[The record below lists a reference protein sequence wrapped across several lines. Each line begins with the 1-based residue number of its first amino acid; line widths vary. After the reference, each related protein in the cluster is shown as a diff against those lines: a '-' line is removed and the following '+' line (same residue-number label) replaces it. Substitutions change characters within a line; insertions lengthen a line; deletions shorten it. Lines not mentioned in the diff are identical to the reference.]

1 MGEGNRPPID
11 KATRFIAYLQQYR
24 DNRGALA
31 DLRGAF
37 SAGRRHRA
45 WPLLGP
51 YQDAVGDKRHEL
63 VAALWAADP
72 KSHAADRNLGAT
84 LRDLASKYNSFEGR
98 FKRVLTANRDEVA
111 ELVAPLV
118 RAAQAKGGA
127 VHYARL
133 LSDLICW
140 GEWVKTEW
148 AKSFWGATEAA
159 ATGIDPSMLDV
170 PEESPDEVQ
179 A

>member
-1 MGEGNRPPID
+1 MGDRNRPPIPE
-11 KATRFIAYLQQYR
+11 ATRFIGYLQQYR

-31 DLRGAF
+31 DLRAAF
-37 SAGRRHRA
+37 SDGRRHRA

-51 YQDAVGDKRHEL
+51 YRDAVGDKRHEL

-72 KSHAADRNLGAT
+72 EGHAADRNMGAT
-84 LRDLASKYNSFEGR
+84 LRSLASENNSFEGR
-98 FKRVLTANRDEVA
+98 FKRILTATRDEVP

-140 GEWVKTEW
+140 GDWVKAEW
-148 AKSFWGATEAA
+148 AKAFWGTGETDAI
-159 ATGIDPSMLDV
+159 GIDASMLDA
-170 PEESPDEVQ
+170 PEEVEEVQ
-179 A
+179 V